1 MATNEELTIAIE
13 EVIPAK
19 AQSRLYE
26 ALEDEAV
33 PFEMRISKLS
43 PGKKLVGLKT
53 ASENVEHFARLLHSI
68 SF

>member
-13 EVIPAK
+13 EVIP

-43 PGKKLVGLKT
+43 PGKKLVILKT
-53 ASENVEHFARLLHSI
+53 ASKNVEHFARLLHSI

>member
-33 PFEMRISKLS
+33 PFEMRIT
-43 PGKKLVGLKT
+43 GKKLVVLKT